1 MQTIPFIDLKKQYQ
15 NLKSEIT
22 PRVEKVLEES
32 SFILGEVVENFEKN
46 VSDYL
51 GQKSLGC
58 ASGSDA
64 LLLSLMAIG
73 IKMGDEV
80 ITTPFTFFATAGAVA
95 RLGVKPVFVD
105 INENDF
111 NIDVSKIEAVITKK
125 TKAILIVHLFGQAVD
140 MDSIMSLAKKHNLKV
155 IEDACQAFGAEYKGK
170 KVGTIGD
177 FGCFSFFPTKNLG
190 GAGDGGLI
198 TCKSLIDYELI
209 KKLRVHGSKNKY
221 FHEYIGINSRLD
233 AIQAAILDVKLAYV
247 DNWNEKRREIASKYS
262 KELSDFVRTP
272 QRNDYAKHIYHQY
285 AVLTDR
291 RDESLSRL
299 QENGVAAGV
308 YYPLPLHLQDCF
320 KYLNYA
326 QGDFPIT
333 EEVSKQI
340 LSLPIYPE
348 MTGAQIDYVIKSMK
362 SFFV

>member
-1 MQTIPFIDLKKQYQ
+1 MNSYWKINRLNLVFMQTIPFIDLKKQYQ

-125 TKAILIVHLFGQAVD
+125 TKAILIVHL
-140 MDSIMSLAKKHNLKV
+140 LARQLTWIALCHWLKN
-155 IEDACQAFGAEYKGK
+155 I
-170 KVGTIGD
+170 I
-177 FGCFSFFPTKNLG
+177 
-190 GAGDGGLI
+190 
-198 TCKSLIDYELI
+198 
-209 KKLRVHGSKNKY
+209 
-221 FHEYIGINSRLD
+221 
-233 AIQAAILDVKLAYV
+233 
-247 DNWNEKRREIASKYS
+247 
-262 KELSDFVRTP
+262 
-272 QRNDYAKHIYHQY
+272 
-285 AVLTDR
+285 
-291 RDESLSRL
+291 
-299 QENGVAAGV
+299 
-308 YYPLPLHLQDCF
+308 
-320 KYLNYA
+320 
-326 QGDFPIT
+326 
-333 EEVSKQI
+333 
-340 LSLPIYPE
+340 
-348 MTGAQIDYVIKSMK
+348 
-362 SFFV
+362 

>member
-1 MQTIPFIDLKKQYQ
+1 
-15 NLKSEIT
+15 
-22 PRVEKVLEES
+22 
-32 SFILGEVVENFEKN
+32 
-46 VSDYL
+46 
-51 GQKSLGC
+51 
-58 ASGSDA
+58 
-64 LLLSLMAIG
+64 
-73 IKMGDEV
+73 
-80 ITTPFTFFATAGAVA
+80 
-95 RLGVKPVFVD
+95 
-105 INENDF
+105 
-111 NIDVSKIEAVITKK
+111 
-125 TKAILIVHLFGQAVD
+125 
-140 MDSIMSLAKKHNLKV
+140 
-155 IEDACQAFGAEYKGK
+155 
-170 KVGTIGD
+170 
-177 FGCFSFFPTKNLG
+177 
-190 GAGDGGLI
+190 LI

>member
-1 MQTIPFIDLKKQYQ
+1 MAVNFFDITRQNSELKDKLSIAISNVINSGRY
-15 NLKSEIT
+15 
-22 PRVEKVLEES
+22 
-32 SFILGEVVENFEKN
+32 ILGQV
-46 VSDYL
+46 VSDLEKEFAKYC
-51 GQKSLGC
+51 GTKHAVGV
-58 ASGSDA
+58 ASGTDA
-64 LLLSLMAIG
+64 IHLALRAAG
-73 IKMGDEV
+73 IKTGDEI
-80 ITTPFTFFATAGAVA
+80 ITSPFTFVATIEAIVYCGAT
-95 RLGVKPVFVD
+95 PVFAD
-105 INENDF
+105 IEPKTF
-111 NIDVSKIEAVITKK
+111 NIDVSKIEGKLSNK
-125 TKAILIVHLFGQAVD
+125 TKAILPVHLYGLAAE
-140 MDSIMSLAKKHNLKV
+140 MDKIMAIAKKHNLKV